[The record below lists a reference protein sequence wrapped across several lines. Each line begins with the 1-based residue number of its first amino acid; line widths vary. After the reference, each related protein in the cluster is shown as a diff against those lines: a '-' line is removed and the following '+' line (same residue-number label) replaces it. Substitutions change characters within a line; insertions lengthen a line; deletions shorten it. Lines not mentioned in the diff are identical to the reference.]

1 MAELDERVARVREMC
16 SHQFGESALLA
27 RHILLALDGHEPEK
41 RGERYNPYEDDDG
54 CEGSH
59 ETSESTFLEKV
70 AARTLGTVG
79 VLCLV
84 ALMIGA
90 TLALLRWWL

>member
-16 SHQFGESALLA
+16 TNQLGDSALLA
-27 RHILLALDGHEPEK
+27 HHILLALDGQESEK
-41 RGERYNPYEDDDG
+41 RGEQDNAHEDDDC
-54 CEGSH
+54 CEGPH
-59 ETSESTFLEKV
+59 EPYESTLLEKV
-70 AARTLGTVG
+70 AGRALATVG